1 LPQRAAHLTERANL
15 AVASDVAEIS
25 VNVNAVRAA
34 VFAAA
39 VRTSRPPEELAAAVG
54 VPMSALAD
62 PDARVSH
69 VRVVRAWATLVRET
83 GDAALGLYAAQ
94 LIDAAATDRLE
105 PLLSQSPT
113 LGDAFQTFL
122 RYQQL
127 YHSGAASRADVRGDI
142 WILSFGLHRDA
153 EPCAAL
159 TDFVLG
165 NWIRR
170 IRRAVA
176 TKLVPR
182 ETRFRQPAP
191 NDRAPYVELFG
202 SKLAFGSTGD
212 AIHFDAASARL
223 PIAGANPA
231 LRSILEN
238 QASAVVRELAPD
250 GAFLRDARNA
260 LEALLDGAIDIDKLA
275 RALATS
281 PRTLQRRLAESDTTF
296 QGLLSNVRHEL
307 AVKHL
312 ASGRSVTDTAFLLG
326 FSELS
331 AFSRAFRRWTGHAP
345 RMAKI

>member
-1 LPQRAAHLTERANL
+1 LTQRANL
-15 AVASDVAEIS
+15 AVACDVVEIS

-39 VRTSRPPEELAAAVG
+39 VRTNRPPEQLAAAVG

-69 VRVVRAWATLVRET
+69 ARVVHAWATLVRET

-122 RYQQL
+122 RYQRL
-127 YHSGAASRADVRGDI
+127 YHSGAASHADVRDDV

-153 EPCAAL
+153 EPSPAL

-170 IRRAVA
+170 IRRVVA
-176 TKLVPR
+176 NRLVPR

-191 NDRAPYVELFG
+191 TDRAPYVELFG
-202 SKLAFGSTGD
+202 PKLAFGTTED
-212 AIHFDAASARL
+212 AIHLDAATARL
-223 PIAGANPA
+223 SIAGANPA

-238 QASAVVRELAPD
+238 QASTAMRELAPD
-250 GAFLRDARNA
+250 DTFLRDARNA
-260 LEALLDGAIDIDKLA
+260 LETLLDGAVDIDKLA

-281 PRTLQRRLAESDTTF
+281 SRTLQRRLAECDTTF
-296 QGLLSNVRHEL
+296 QSLLSNVRHEL

-345 RMAKI
+345 RMEKL